1 MVKKTLNADPD
12 GQDITDIPSLHDLHA
27 EEEQAAIEEEAAV
40 EKKRTAAQ
48 RLALERGL
56 SSPGSESKPESPRAS
71 SPHPPVTEL
80 SSKSPSVTG
89 VVPFPP
95 FDPNRTPGETT
106 PAEETQDPIVEP
118 AKRGSGIASNEEEQG
133 KDTDSETFVP
143 AALPRFK
150 PDPG

>member
-1 MVKKTLNADPD
+1 MVRKAVSVDPD
-12 GQDITDIPSLHDLHA
+12 GQEITDIPSLHDLHA
-27 EEEQAAIEEEAAV
+27 EDEQAAIEEEAVV

-56 SSPGSESKPESPRAS
+56 SSPSTESKPESPRAS

-95 FDPNRTPGETT
+95 FDPNRTPGQTT
-106 PAEETQDPIVEP
+106 PSEETEDPIVEP
-118 AKRGSGIASNEEEQG
+118 AKRDSGIASNEEEQG
-133 KDTDSETFVP
+133 KDTDGENFVP
-143 AALPRFK
+143 AALPRFG